1 MPRWTAGI
9 GLASCLVATAAGAN
23 GRFPEAQMIVAGRG
37 AAKST
42 LAIRTTFGVVLR
54 DPTGFRFVCEEVV
67 GTGAV
72 IYDPPIGL
80 DGNGRLLA
88 GLWDGFAR
96 GAVDACAST
105 RTATLEGEA
114 IQDLD
119 VDPTGLL
126 VVAVSRTG
134 LFTGASAV
142 FRSLDGGA
150 SFTRLAQVP
159 ETAFSTVEIAPSDL
173 SRLWLTARTKAARTV
188 VYRSDDGGKTLVE
201 VTALPRPEEAYVAAV
216 DPTNP
221 DRAFV
226 RLAYQDASFLTR
238 SAAYRTDDAGKTW
251 SLVADVPGHMLGFA
265 IDPSGKK
272 VFLGGPEAGLLRSL
286 DGAAPVPI
294 STAKVRCL
302 RHHEGRLYACL
313 GSTASTFGVAA
324 SCDDGATLPMILDL
338 PSLTSSV
345 TCASG
350 TTGAVC
356 PSKLATLRVGL
367 EAGVAPPVCTTDAG
381 GDAGDAA
388 DAAEA
393 ALDAAPEVPD
403 VAPRDAS
410 IALDAGPRDAGLAT
424 PVFERAMGGG
434 CSSPTTGSATA
445 FAAGVLA
452 CAAALGVR
460 RGRRG

>member
-1 MPRWTAGI
+1 MPRWTAGF
-9 GLASCLVATAAGAN
+9 GLALCLVGAAAEAN

-37 AAKST
+37 TAKST
-42 LAIRTTFGVVLR
+42 LAIRTTFGVVLHEA
-54 DPTGFRFVCEEVV
+54 TGFRYVCEEVV
-67 GTGAV
+67 GTGGLA
-72 IYDPPIGL
+72 YDPPIGL
-80 DGNGRLLA
+80 TGDGRLLA
-88 GLWDGFAR
+88 GLWDGLAR
-96 GAVDACAST
+96 GAVDGCGSA
-105 RTATLEGEA
+105 RVATLEGEA

-150 SFTRLAQVP
+150 SFTRLAEAP
-159 ETAFSTVEIAPSDL
+159 ETAFGTVEIAPSDL
-173 SRLWLTARTKAARTV
+173 SRLWLTARTKAARSV

-221 DRAFV
+221 DRVFV

-272 VFLGGPEAGLLRSL
+272 VFLGGPDAGLLRSL
-286 DGAAPVPI
+286 DGGAPVSI

-313 GSTASTFGVAA
+313 GSSASTFGVAA
-324 SCDDGATLPMILDL
+324 SCDEGATFPTIVDL
-338 PSLTSSV
+338 PSLTNAG

-356 PSKLATLRVGL
+356 PSKLATLRAGL
-367 EAGVAPPVCTTDAG
+367 EAGVPPPVCATDGGTDASADTAEVAAV
-381 GDAGDAA
+381 DAASDATA
-388 DAAEA
+388 DAATA
-393 ALDAAPEVPD
+393 DT
-403 VAPRDAS
+403 S
-410 IALDAGPRDAGLAT
+410 IDAGAADTGPT
-424 PVFERAMGGG
+424 QVPFERATGGG
-434 CSSPTTGSATA
+434 CASSPTRGGATLLA
-445 FAAGVLA
+445 LAALA
-452 CAAALGVR
+452 SAALGAR
-460 RGRRG
+460 RNRRA

>member
-1 MPRWTAGI
+1 MRRWSGGI
-9 GLASCLVATAAGAN
+9 GLASCLVATVAGAN

-37 AAKST
+37 AARST
-42 LAIRTTFGVVLR
+42 LAIRTTFGVVLH
-54 DPTGFRFVCEEVV
+54 DATGFRFVCEEVV
-67 GTGAV
+67 GTGGLA
-72 IYDPPIGL
+72 YDPPIGL
-80 DGNGRLLA
+80 EGDGRLLA
-88 GLWDGFAR
+88 GLWDGFTR
-96 GAVDACAST
+96 GALDGCGSGRV
-105 RTATLEGEA
+105 ATLEGEA

-126 VVAVSRTG
+126 VVAVSRSG

-173 SRLWLTARTKAARTV
+173 SRLWLTARTKTARTV

-221 DRAFV
+221 DRVFV

-238 SAAYRTDDAGKTW
+238 SSAYRTDDAGKTW

-272 VFLGGPEAGLLRSL
+272 LFLGGPEAGLLRSL
-286 DGAAPVPI
+286 DGAAPVSI

-313 GSTASTFGVAA
+313 GSSASTFGVAA
-324 SCDDGATLPMILDL
+324 SCDDGATLPMVVDL
-338 PSLTSSV
+338 PSLTSAV

-367 EAGVAPPVCTTDAG
+367 EAGVPPPACTTDG
-381 GDAGDAA
+381 GTDGGMDGAVDAA
-388 DAAEA
+388 DVAVV
-393 ALDAAPEVPD
+393 DAASD
-403 VAPRDAS
+403 AATADTSMTIDAS
-410 IALDAGPRDAGLAT
+410 TADTGAA
-424 PVFERAMGGG
+424 PVPFERASGGG
-434 CSSPTTGSATA
+434 CEASPTRGGATLLALAALAATA
-445 FAAGVLA
+445 
-452 CAAALGVR
+452 LGAR
-460 RGRRG
+460 RSRRA

>member
-9 GLASCLVATAAGAN
+9 GLASLLIATAAGAN

-42 LAIRTTFGVVLR
+42 LAIRTTFGVVLH
-54 DPTGFRFVCEEVV
+54 DATGFRYVCEEVV

-96 GAVDACAST
+96 GAVDACGST
-105 RTATLEGEA
+105 RAATLEGEA

-150 SFTRLAQVP
+150 SFTRLAQAP

-221 DRAFV
+221 DRVFV

-286 DGAAPVPI
+286 DGAAPVSI

-302 RHHEGRLYACL
+302 RHHEGRLFACL
-313 GSTASTFGVAA
+313 GSSASTFGVAA

-338 PSLTSSV
+338 PSLTNSV

-367 EAGVAPPVCTTDAG
+367 EAGAAPPVCTTDAG

-388 DAAEA
+388 DAAET

-410 IALDAGPRDAGLAT
+410 IALDAGPRDAGPAT